1 MTESVTDKTGKTGG
15 AAARTV
21 RDDRGARLPETT
33 SGWRLTARAFLQNRL
48 AVTGLGII
56 VFFVLFCFAGPYLY
70 ATDQVTVDPVSSL
83 LAPGGGHPLGTD
95 AQGFDVL
102 GRIML
107 GGRASLQIGLFA
119 ALIATGIG
127 TLYGTVAGLAGGVV
141 DGFMMRV
148 VDTLLSIP
156 FLFIVLIV
164 ATRFSSTVLSLSLIL
179 GAFSWLAPARLVRAE
194 VLTLRSRG
202 FVAAATVMGATKAR
216 IVVRHLIPNALGVV
230 IVNITFQV
238 ADAIIAV
245 SLLGF
250 LGFGL
255 NYPDVEWGTQLS
267 AGVSYLLAGSWWL
280 IYPVGAC
287 LVLVVMAFNFVGD
300 ALRDSIDVRLRRR

>member
-1 MTESVTDKTGKTGG
+1 MTNDPATK
-15 AAARTV
+15 A
-21 RDDRGARLPETT
+21 PETT
-33 SGWRLTARAFLQNRL
+33 SAWRLTTRAFMRSRL

-70 ATDQVTVDPVSSL
+70 VTDQVTVDPVSSL
-83 LAPGGGHPLGTD
+83 LPPGGAHPLGTD

-102 GRIML
+102 GRIME

-127 TLYGTVAGLAGGVV
+127 TLYGTIAGLAGGVV
-141 DGFMMRV
+141 DGLMMRV

-194 VLTLRSRG
+194 VLALRSRG

-216 IVVRHLIPNALGVV
+216 IIARHLIPNALGVV

-267 AGVSYLLAGSWWL
+267 EGVSYLLSGSWWL
-280 IYPVGAC
+280 IYPVGGC

>member
-1 MTESVTDKTGKTGG
+1 MTDTATSPRV
-15 AAARTV
+15 
-21 RDDRGARLPETT
+21 T
-33 SGWRLTARAFLQNRL
+33 SGWRLGVRSFAQNRL
-48 AVTGLGII
+48 AVAGLGII
-56 VFFVLFCFAGPYLY
+56 VALVLFCFAGPHLY
-70 ATDQVTVDPVSSL
+70 VSEQVAVDPVNSL
-83 LAPGGGHPLGTD
+83 LPPGGGYPLGTD

-107 GGRASLQIGLFA
+107 GGQASLQIGLFA
-119 ALIATGIG
+119 ALIATAIG
-127 TLYGTVAGLAGGVV
+127 TLYGTIAGLIGGVV
-141 DGFMMRV
+141 DGVMMRV

-156 FLFIVLIV
+156 FLFIVLIA

-179 GAFSWLAPARLVRAE
+179 GAFSWLGPARLVRAE
-194 VLTLRSRG
+194 VLSLRTRG
-202 FVAAATVMGATKAR
+202 FVAAATVMGATRSR
-216 IVVRHLIPNALGVV
+216 IIVRHLIPNALGVV

-267 AGVSYLLAGSWWL
+267 DGVGHLFEGAWWL
-280 IYPVGAC
+280 IYPVGGC

>member
-1 MTESVTDKTGKTGG
+1 MTETVPKP
-15 AAARTV
+15 AAQRA
-21 RDDRGARLPETT
+21 T
-33 SGWRLTARAFLQNRL
+33 SGWRLALSSFAQNRL
-48 AVTGLGII
+48 AVAGVGII
-56 VFFVLFCFAGPYLY
+56 VLLALFCFVGPHLY
-70 ATDQVTVDPVSSL
+70 VTEQLAVDPVNSL
-83 LAPGGGHPLGTD
+83 LPPDAEHPLGTD

-102 GRIML
+102 GRIMQ
-107 GGRASLQIGLFA
+107 GGQASLQIGLFA
-119 ALIATGIG
+119 ALIATAFG

-141 DGFMMRV
+141 DGIMMRV

-156 FLFIVLIV
+156 FLFIVLIA
-164 ATRFSSTVLSLSLIL
+164 ATRFSSSVLSLSLIL

-194 VLTLRSRG
+194 VLSLRSRG
-202 FVAAATVMGATKAR
+202 FVSAATVMGATRPR
-216 IVVRHLIPNALGVV
+216 IIARHLIPNALGVV

-267 AGVSYLLAGSWWL
+267 DGVSHLFEGAWWL
-280 IYPVGAC
+280 IYPVGGC
-287 LVLVVMAFNFVGD
+287 LVLIVMAFNFVGD

>member
-1 MTESVTDKTGKTGG
+1 M
-15 AAARTV
+15 
-21 RDDRGARLPETT
+21 
-33 SGWRLTARAFLQNRL
+33 SGWRLTARAFMENRL

-56 VFFVLFCFAGPYLY
+56 VFFVLFCFAGPHLY
-70 ATDQVTVDPVSSL
+70 TTDQVTVDPVSSL
-83 LAPGGGHPLGTD
+83 LAPGGAHPLGTD
-95 AQGFDVL
+95 PQGFDVL
-102 GRIML
+102 GRIMR
-107 GGRASLQIGLFA
+107 GGQASLQIGLFA

-194 VLTLRSRG
+194 VLSLRSRG

-216 IVVRHLIPNALGVV
+216 IIARHLIPNALGVV

-245 SLLGF
+245 ALLGF

-267 AGVSYLLAGSWWL
+267 QGVSYLLGGSWWL
-280 IYPVGAC
+280 IYPVGGC

>member
-1 MTESVTDKTGKTGG
+1 MTETVTDQKTP
-15 AAARTV
+15 A
-21 RDDRGARLPETT
+21 LIMPEAT
-33 SGWRLTARAFLQNRL
+33 SGWRLAMRSFVQNRL
-48 AVTGLGII
+48 AVIGVGII
-56 VFFVLFCFAGPYLY
+56 ILLALFCFVGPHLY
-70 ATDQVTVDPVSSL
+70 VTDQVSVDPVSSL
-83 LAPGGGHPLGTD
+83 LPPDGGHPLGTD

-102 GRIML
+102 GRIMK
-107 GGRASLQIGLFA
+107 GGQASLQIGLFA
-119 ALIATGIG
+119 ALIATAIG
-127 TLYGTVAGLAGGVV
+127 TLYGTVAGLIGGVV
-141 DGFMMRV
+141 DGIMMRV

-156 FLFIVLIV
+156 FLFIVLIA

-194 VLTLRSRG
+194 VLSLRSRG
-202 FVAAATVMGATKAR
+202 FVAASTVMGATKLR
-216 IVVRHLIPNALGVV
+216 IITRHLIPNALGVV

-255 NYPDVEWGTQLS
+255 NYPNVEWGTQLS
-267 AGVSYLLAGSWWL
+267 NGVSYLFEGAWWL
-280 IYPVGAC
+280 IYPVGGC

>member
-1 MTESVTDKTGKTGG
+1 MTESATDRTAAPAAPDEPGTRPAGRTRGG
-15 AAARTV
+15 
-21 RDDRGARLPETT
+21 
-33 SGWRLTARAFLQNRL
+33 RLTLREFSRNRL
-48 AVTGLGII
+48 AVLGGGII
-56 VFFVLFCFAGPYLY
+56 VFFVLFCFVGPHLY
-70 ATDQVTVDPVSSL
+70 VTEQTAVDPVSSML
-83 LAPGGGHPLGTD
+83 PPGGGHPLGTD

-102 GRIML
+102 GRIMK
-107 GGRASLQIGLFA
+107 GGQASLQIGLLA
-119 ALIATGIG
+119 ALIATAIG
-127 TLYGTVAGLAGGVV
+127 TLYGTVAGLAGGLLDAV
-141 DGFMMRV
+141 MMRV

-156 FLFIVLIV
+156 FLFIVLII
-164 ATRFSSTVLSLSLIL
+164 ATRFSSTVLSLSLTL

-194 VLTLRSRG
+194 VLALRSRG

-216 IVVRHLIPNALGVV
+216 IIVRHLIPNALGVV

-255 NYPDVEWGTQLS
+255 NYPAVEWGTQLS
-267 AGVSYLLAGSWWL
+267 KGVSSLLDGSWWL
-280 IYPVGAC
+280 IYPVGGC

>member
-1 MTESVTDKTGKTGG
+1 MTESAADRTAAPIAPDERGTPPPGRTRGG
-15 AAARTV
+15 
-21 RDDRGARLPETT
+21 
-33 SGWRLTARAFLQNRL
+33 RLTLREFTGNRL
-48 AVTGLGII
+48 AVLGGGII
-56 VFFVLFCFAGPYLY
+56 VFFVLFCFVGPHLY
-70 ATDQVTVDPVSSL
+70 VTEQTAVDPVNSML
-83 LAPGGGHPLGTD
+83 PPGGGHPLGTD

-102 GRIML
+102 GRIMK
-107 GGRASLQIGLFA
+107 GGQASLQIGLFA
-119 ALIATGIG
+119 ALIATAIG
-127 TLYGTVAGLAGGVV
+127 TLYGTVAGLAGGLADAV
-141 DGFMMRV
+141 MMRV

-156 FLFIVLIV
+156 FLFIVLII
-164 ATRFSSTVLSLSLIL
+164 ATRFSSTVLSLSLTL

-194 VLTLRSRG
+194 VLALRSRG

-216 IVVRHLIPNALGVV
+216 IIVRHLIPNALGVV

-255 NYPDVEWGTQLS
+255 NYPAVEWGTQLS
-267 AGVSYLLAGSWWL
+267 KGVSSLLDGSWWL
-280 IYPVGAC
+280 IYPVGGC

>member
-1 MTESVTDKTGKTGG
+1 MTESLTDEKAPPAPGG
-15 AAARTV
+15 GRPPA
-21 RDDRGARLPETT
+21 TT
-33 SGWRLTARAFLQNRL
+33 SGWRLTAQAFLQNRL
-48 AVTGLGII
+48 AVTGFGII

-70 ATDQVTVDPVSSL
+70 TTDQVTVDPVSSL
-83 LAPGGGHPLGTD
+83 LPPGGGHPLGTD

-127 TLYGTVAGLAGGVV
+127 TLYGTIAGLAGGVV
-141 DGFMMRV
+141 DGLMMRV

-202 FVAAATVMGATKAR
+202 FVSAATVMGATRAR

-267 AGVSYLLAGSWWL
+267 AGVSYLLSGSWWL

>member
-1 MTESVTDKTGKTGG
+1 MTETAT
-15 AAARTV
+15 ARPV
-21 RDDRGARLPETT
+21 PELT
-33 SGWRLTARAFLQNRL
+33 SGWRLAVRSFAQNRL
-48 AVTGLGII
+48 ALLGVGII
-56 VFFVLFCFAGPYLY
+56 VALVLFCFAGPHVYV
-70 ATDQVTVDPVSSL
+70 TDQITVDPVGSL
-83 LAPGGGHPLGTD
+83 LPPDAVHPLGTD

-102 GRIML
+102 GRIMH
-107 GGRASLQIGLFA
+107 GGQASLQIGLFA
-119 ALIATGIG
+119 ALIATAIG

-141 DGFMMRV
+141 DGVMMRV

-156 FLFIVLIV
+156 FLFIVLIA

-194 VLTLRSRG
+194 VLALRSRG
-202 FVAAATVMGATKAR
+202 FVAAATVMGATKLR
-216 IVVRHLIPNALGVV
+216 IITRHLIPNALGVV

-267 AGVSYLLAGSWWL
+267 EGVSYLFEGAWWL
-280 IYPVGAC
+280 IYPVGGC

>member
-1 MTESVTDKTGKTGG
+1 MTESATDRTTALTAPEKPGTRPPGRTRGG
-15 AAARTV
+15 
-21 RDDRGARLPETT
+21 
-33 SGWRLTARAFLQNRL
+33 RLTLREFTRNRL
-48 AVTGLGII
+48 AVLGGGII
-56 VFFVLFCFAGPYLY
+56 VFFVLFCFVGPHLY
-70 ATDQVTVDPVSSL
+70 VTEQISVDPVNSML
-83 LAPGGGHPLGTD
+83 PPGGGHPLGTD

-102 GRIML
+102 GRIMK
-107 GGRASLQIGLFA
+107 GGQASLQIGLLA
-119 ALIATGIG
+119 ALIATAIG
-127 TLYGTVAGLAGGVV
+127 TLYGTVAGLAGGLADAV
-141 DGFMMRV
+141 MMRV

-156 FLFIVLIV
+156 FLFIVLII
-164 ATRFSSTVLSLSLIL
+164 ATRFSSTVLSLSLTL

-194 VLTLRSRG
+194 VLALRSRG

-216 IVVRHLIPNALGVV
+216 IIVRHLIPNALGVV

-255 NYPDVEWGTQLS
+255 NYPAVEWGTQLS
-267 AGVSYLLAGSWWL
+267 KGVSSLLDGSWWL
-280 IYPVGAC
+280 IYPVGGC